1 MHIVIDDTYSSGG
14 MSLSKYVTGDR
25 RTHIAVAIPDSQVSH
40 LRGEM
45 QDCLE
50 YVRRELKVQA
60 NEFHFVDIYNRN
72 GPWSHLVDMEN
83 LHIFEFFA
91 EIYSHYKWK
100 VHIQTI
106 DDRTFEDH
114 PFIQAAG
121 IVDGLDL
128 SKRSD
133 LSLFCLLVKL
143 KDIYTIRN
151 HGQLTLIVD
160 NRTDGEQGTPVG
172 HSVFSERAPFF
183 KGSFESSS
191 EEPLL
196 QIADFIAFC
205 INRTTNLGVKSSRT
219 DTDYAFLDLVATM
232 EINSDELQKV
242 QLERGF
248 LVSDFDE
255 GHRLDRVAKGL
266 E

>member
-14 MSLSKYVTGDR
+14 ISLSKYVTGER

-40 LRGEM
+40 LRVEM
-45 QDCLE
+45 QECLE

-72 GPWSHLVDMEN
+72 GPWSHLVNMEN
-83 LHIFEFFA
+83 LYIFEFFA
-91 EIYSHYKWK
+91 DIYSHYKWK

-114 PFIQAAG
+114 PSIQTTG
-121 IVDGLDL
+121 IVDGLDM

-133 LSLFCLLVKL
+133 LSLLFLLVKL
-143 KDIYTIRN
+143 KYIYTIEN
-151 HGQLTLIVD
+151 HSQLTLIVD
-160 NRTDGEQGTPVG
+160 NRTDGEQGKPVG
-172 HSVFSERAPFF
+172 DSVFSERAPFF
-183 KGSFESSS
+183 KGYFESSS

-205 INRTTNLGVKSSRT
+205 INRTTNLGIKSSRT
-219 DTDYAFLDLVATM
+219 DTDNAFLDLVATM
-232 EINSDELQKV
+232 EINSDELQKIN
-242 QLERGF
+242 LDRRF
-248 LVSDFDE
+248 SVSDFDE
-255 GHRLDRVAKGL
+255 GHRIDRVTKGL

>member
-1 MHIVIDDTYSSGG
+1 MHLVIDDTYSSGG
-14 MSLSKYVTGDR
+14 ISLSKYVTGNR
-25 RTHIAVAIPDSQVSH
+25 RTHVAVAIPDGQVSH
-40 LRGEM
+40 LRVEM
-45 QDCLE
+45 QDCLD
-50 YVRRELKVQA
+50 YVRRELNVQA

-83 LHIFEFFA
+83 LRIFGFFA
-91 EIYSHYKWK
+91 EIYRQYKWR

-114 PFIQAAG
+114 SIIQIVG
-121 IVDGLDL
+121 NVDGLDL

-133 LSLFCLLVKL
+133 LALLLLLVKL

-160 NRTDGEQGTPVG
+160 NRTDGEKGTAVG

-183 KGSFESSS
+183 KGSFESST

-205 INRTTNLGVKSSRT
+205 INRATNIGIKSRRT
-219 DTDYAFLDLVATM
+219 DTDYDFLELVASM

-248 LVSDFDE
+248 SVSDFDE
-255 GHRLDRVAKGL
+255 RHRLDRVAKGL